1 MESIA
6 ALKVAIDL
14 IHVPSQVRHIRSGP
28 LPDGIARLLRVA
40 AGDDE
45 AVSEAVK
52 ETGRSPDI
60 LCRAAAFFVEQIL
73 LCPDADS
80 YRVLG
85 VNHDAVSSELR
96 RNMAFL
102 LRWLHPD
109 MDQQS
114 AHSMFA
120 RRVTGAWEDLKTPDR
135 RKLYDAQM
143 RRSKRAK
150 KSALRKHTGKS
161 GQKSR
166 RGAQSL
172 KNNSKHMRRGA
183 RPDRAESSY
192 GVERTS
198 PLRRALLYLL
208 GRSRH

>member
-14 IHVPSQVRHIRSGP
+14 MHVPSQVRHIRSGP
-28 LPDGIARLLRVA
+28 LPDGMPKLLRVA
-40 AGDDE
+40 TGEDE

-52 ETGRSPDI
+52 ATGRSADVI
-60 LCRAAAFFVEQIL
+60 RKAAAFFIEQIL

-85 VNHDAVSSELR
+85 VNQEAVSSELR

-109 MDQQS
+109 MDQQA

-143 RRSKRAK
+143 RRTKGVK
-150 KSALRKHTGKS
+150 KSAKRKQAGKP
-161 GQKSR
+161 GQQSR
-166 RGAQSL
+166 RGAQNL
-172 KNNSKHMRRGA
+172 KNNGKHMRRGA
-183 RPDRAESSY
+183 RPDRAGSFY
-192 GVERTS
+192 KVERTS

>member
-14 IHVPSQVRHIRSGP
+14 MHVPSQVRHIRSGP
-28 LPDGIARLLRVA
+28 LPDGMPKLLRVA
-40 AGDDE
+40 AGEEE
-45 AVSEAVK
+45 AVGEAVK
-52 ETGRSPDI
+52 ATGRSPDV
-60 LCRAAAFFVEQIL
+60 LCRAAAFFIEQIL
-73 LCPDADS
+73 LSPDADS

-85 VNHDAVSSELR
+85 ANHEAASSELR

-109 MDQQS
+109 MDQKT

-120 RRVTGAWEDLKTPDR
+120 GRVTGAWEDLKTPDR

-143 RRSKRAK
+143 RRTKRAK
-150 KSALRKHTGKS
+150 KSAKRKHAGKP
-161 GQKSR
+161 GQQSR
-166 RGAQSL
+166 RGAQNL
-172 KNNSKHMRRGA
+172 KNIGKHMRRGP
-183 RPDRAESSY
+183 RPDRAGSFY
-192 GVERTS
+192 TVERIS

-208 GRSRH
+208 GKSRH

>member
-14 IHVPSQVRHIRSGP
+14 MHVPSQVRHIRSGP
-28 LPDGIARLLRVA
+28 LPDGIPNLLRVV
-40 AGDDE
+40 AGEDE
-45 AVSEAVK
+45 AISEAVK
-52 ETGRSPDI
+52 ATGRSADV
-60 LCRAAAFFVEQIL
+60 LCKAAAFFIEQIL
-73 LCPDADS
+73 LCPGADS

-85 VNHDAVSSELR
+85 ANDEAASSELR

-109 MDQQS
+109 MDQQV

-135 RKLYDAQM
+135 RKLYDKV
-143 RRSKRAK
+143 RLGTKRAK

-166 RGAQSL
+166 RGAQNL
-172 KNNSKHMRRGA
+172 KNNGKSMRRGA
-183 RPDRAESSY
+183 RPDRAGSSY
-192 GVERTS
+192 RVERTS

>member
-1 MESIA
+1 M
-6 ALKVAIDL
+6 KVAIDL
-14 IHVPSQVRHIRSGP
+14 MHVPSQVRHIRSGP
-28 LPDGIARLLRVA
+28 LPDGIPNLLRVA

-45 AVSEAVK
+45 AVRAAVK
-52 ETGRSPDI
+52 ETGRSADI
-60 LCRAAAFFVEQIL
+60 LCRAAAFFIEQIL
-73 LCPDADS
+73 FCPDADS

-85 VNHDAVSSELR
+85 ANDGATNSELR

-102 LRWLHPD
+102 LLWLHPD
-109 MDQQS
+109 MDQQA
-114 AHSMFA
+114 AHSGFA

-143 RRSKRAK
+143 RRSKGGI
-150 KSALRKHTGKS
+150 KSASRKHTGKS

-172 KNNSKHMRRGA
+172 KITGKHMRHGA
-183 RPDRAESSY
+183 RPDRAGSSY
-192 GVERTS
+192 RVERIS

-208 GRSRH
+208 GKSRH